1 MRNLTPI
8 EREIFSK
15 LLLKAG
21 ITASIDDLLVE
32 SMDDG
37 KMGSLKIGED
47 HHLKKFGRMASDYLF
62 KDTDG
67 VDVVASLYLDSEDNL
82 YELDV
87 FKSNY
92 EKTLL
97 LNANT

>member
-1 MRNLTPI
+1 
-8 EREIFSK
+8 
-15 LLLKAG
+15 
-21 ITASIDDLLVE
+21 
-32 SMDDG
+32 
-37 KMGSLKIGED
+37 
-47 HHLKKFGRMASDYLF
+47 MASDYSF

-67 VDVVASLYLDSEDNL
+67 IDVVASLYLDSEDNL
-82 YELDV
+82 YEFDV